1 MKKHE
6 EMDLSKVRLN
16 SVAERPS
23 KVDQELMATL
33 GDGSIKG
40 YFDSLPKLLKAQ
52 DLNELISHIQNAVRN
67 KKPLIVGLGGHV
79 IKCGLAPLLIELVK
93 KGYITCLASNGSVI
107 VHDYELAMFGKT
119 SEDVAVR
126 LADGS
131 FGMALETN
139 RDLCEVI
146 KQAAREG
153 IGLGQAVGKF
163 LSENAPY
170 AANSLLATAY
180 KHEVPF
186 TVHVAVGTD
195 IIHQSGY
202 TDGAAIG
209 DCSHRDFRIFCH
221 QVSLLDG
228 GGVYLNLGSAVILP
242 EVFLK
247 ALTVSRNIKGKVQDF
262 YTAVFDMNFHYRAN
276 ENVVMR
282 PVLNGGKGYYFIGHH
297 EIMIPL
303 LIQGIESR

>member
-1 MKKHE
+1 MKRHE
-6 EMDLSKVRLN
+6 EMDLGQARLY

-23 KVDQELMATL
+23 KVDQGLLAGL
-33 GDGSIKG
+33 GDGSVKG
-40 YFDSLPKLLKAQ
+40 YYESLPKLLKAQ
-52 DLNELISHIQNAVRN
+52 DLNELISHIQGAVRAE
-67 KKPLIVGLGGHV
+67 KALIVGLGGHV
-79 IKCGLAPLLIELVK
+79 IKCGLAPLLIELVR
-93 KGYITCLASNGSVI
+93 KGYITCLAANGSVI
-107 VHDYELAMFGKT
+107 IHEYELAMFGKT
-119 SEDVAVR
+119 SEDVAVQ
-126 LADGS
+126 LSDGS

-139 RDLCEVI
+139 RDLNLVI
-146 KQAAREG
+146 KQAAAEG
-153 IGLGQAVGKF
+153 IGLGQAVGRF

-170 AANSLLATAY
+170 ASNSLLAAAY
-180 KHEVPF
+180 EHEVPF

-202 TDGAAIG
+202 ADGAAIG

-228 GGVYLNLGSAVILP
+228 GGVYLNLGSAVVLP

-247 ALTVSRNIKGKVQDF
+247 ALTVSRNIKGQVQDF

-276 ENVVMR
+276 ENVVKR

-303 LIQGIESR
+303 LVQGIESR